1 MEIKKLMNSWI
12 QIRKDAREEKIG
24 SIILS
29 ANESSREKV
38 GHTTGVIVALPEYV
52 QVHKVDKNEDGFT
65 ASEKSDGVKPEVLG
79 LNIGARV
86 LFRRY
91 LADLHELSD
100 GTCLIQ
106 WQDLLAIVPVGA
118 KVSDK

>member
-1 MEIKKLMNSWI
+1 MNSWV

-65 ASEKSDGVKPEVLG
+65 ASEKSDGVKPEALG